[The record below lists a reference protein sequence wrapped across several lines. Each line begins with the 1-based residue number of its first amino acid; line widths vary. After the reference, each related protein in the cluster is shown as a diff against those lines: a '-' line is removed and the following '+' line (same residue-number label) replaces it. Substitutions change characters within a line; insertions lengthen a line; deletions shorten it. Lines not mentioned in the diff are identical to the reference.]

1 MAWLGQLQNRCSGF
15 ARFHNSN
22 THIRGVA
29 DTNHLS
35 HPRLAVRLGSQPTQA
50 GNPGTNSTYRY
61 MGGRLSPQAQRGG
74 RCRFI
79 GTQCHAGRPCWP
91 RPSSTRRLNSRFPS
105 PDPRCCTRTYS
116 VHRGFSRRFGHPA
129 LPRCGSLPYRVAET
143 SLSYAFPLISIREHP
158 MSAALVGSEPLW
170 GPGYHIHGS
179 SRGWAAPFWP
189 GTRPSGLPPF
199 PIIRPASCPILKQTR
214 CASPQ

>member
-143 SLSYAFPLISIREHP
+143 SLSYAFLSPASENTPCPRLWLDRNRCGAQGITSMDRLE
-158 MSAALVGSEPLW
+158 VGQ
-170 GPGYHIHGS
+170 H
-179 SRGWAAPFWP
+179 R
-189 GTRPSGLPPF
+189 SGLAHGQAGCPP
-199 PIIRPASCPILKQTR
+199 
-214 CASPQ
+214 SP